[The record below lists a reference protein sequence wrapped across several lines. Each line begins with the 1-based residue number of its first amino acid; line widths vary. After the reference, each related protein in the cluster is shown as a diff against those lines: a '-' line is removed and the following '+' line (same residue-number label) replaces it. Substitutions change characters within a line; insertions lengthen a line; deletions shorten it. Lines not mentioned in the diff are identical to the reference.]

1 MLLPAAKA
9 RHSSPP
15 ALGVVTDTAE
25 WSGARSVLQPARRTE
40 MSVAG
45 HASLI
50 IQARSLTSP
59 GAQKL
64 TPGPN
69 QQTGLPGNALLFGM
83 KTNALPLDPIPLD
96 AEAINRAGEML
107 RALPRGSCCWPCGDP
122 RDAYFRWCGR
132 AAAPGSVYCDT
143 HRAEVQNPG
152 PDGARID
159 LDSLLRRLKRR

>member
-1 MLLPAAKA
+1 MGEPERRKGYQAGVKSPLGAHSVLLPAAKA

-15 ALGVVTDTAE
+15 ALRVVTDTAE

-40 MSVAG
+40 ISVGG

-69 QQTGLPGNALLFGM
+69 QQTGLPGNAL
-83 KTNALPLDPIPLD
+83 IV
-96 AEAINRAGEML
+96 
-107 RALPRGSCCWPCGDP
+107 
-122 RDAYFRWCGR
+122 RDENER
-132 AAAPGSVYCDT
+132 AAARSHTVGCGGDQPRWRDAACPAPRKLLLALWGS
-143 HRAEVQNPG
+143 
-152 PDGARID
+152 ARC
-159 LDSLLRRLKRR
+159 LFSMVRPRGCSRERVL